1 MELNICRLLTSISC
15 LVSIGSLINVIHYYK
30 KTKGYIDWLE
40 KIVDGFGKDYRR
52 LETEYSKLKEEYSKL
67 MQSRK

>member
-15 LVSIGSLINVIHYYK
+15 LVSIGSLINVIHY
-30 KTKGYIDWLE
+30 IDWLE
-40 KIVDGFGKDYRR
+40 KIADGFGKDYRR